1 MARELTSV
9 PQAVTGY
16 GAVGVTWAHG
26 TSLSSQALKFSVRTR
41 TDGSW
46 SDWTKLVYDDEH
58 APDPDSAEGRH
69 ARPGTDPLLV
79 GRVDQVQVRANA
91 HTFLPTDMQMA
102 VIAPGKPKHTVQAR
116 AAIDTSLMD
125 GNDGAH
131 SAYDQSALTAAEEE
145 AGEGQLGLAAATYT
159 PQPVIYSRA
168 QWGANE
174 NIRDKGSLHYFEVHA
189 GFVHHTVNAN
199 NYTPDEVPGILRSIY
214 AYHTQSRGWS
224 DIGYN
229 FLVDRFGRI
238 WEGRYGGV
246 DRPVVGAHTLN
257 YNDYAFAM
265 SAIGNF
271 ELVQPT
277 AAMLQAYGVLFA
289 WKLSLHGVDAASP
302 QQWVGSKYFE
312 AINGHRDAAATAC
325 PGKYLYAQIPLIR
338 QYAAAAQQGWA
349 GRELE
354 SSLVG
359 SAYPDLIVR
368 KRSDQ
373 QAYIIPTNGLTSFG
387 APTSLGTGWAGF
399 DSVVLTPDITGDGKA
414 DLLARVAADGST
426 QVRPG
431 DGNGGFGAAVN
442 ALGSFA
448 GHDLITPVGDLN
460 GDGRADLVARDP
472 GTGRLDAY
480 LGDGAGGFSVKQL
493 GTTWGGYR
501 PDRRTWRRQRRRPPR
516 PGGARRRAAPCSW
529 RPASTVSAS
538 ARPCASAAA
547 GVATTPSPGTATS
560 TATARSTCWS
570 GPPARATSTSGPGG
584 PAASS
589 AARSARSPASAASP
603 GSRPARRPSAA
614 RRRTCS
620 PAAATA
626 CCSIA
631 TPAPTRPGRPSPR
644 ACCYRGPTRC

>member
-1 MARELTSV
+1 M

-26 TSLSSQALKFSVRTR
+26 TSLSSQVLKFSVRTR

-199 NYTPDEVPGILRSIY
+199 NYTRRRGARDPAEHLRVPHAVAGLER
-214 AYHTQSRGWS
+214 HRLQLPG
-224 DIGYN
+224 
-229 FLVDRFGRI
+229 
-238 WEGRYGGV
+238 
-246 DRPVVGAHTLN
+246 RPVRPDLGGPLRRRRPPGRRRAHPQLQRLRVRDVGDRQLRAGPA
-257 YNDYAFAM
+257 DRRD
-265 SAIGNF
+265 
-271 ELVQPT
+271 
-277 AAMLQAYGVLFA
+277 AAGLRRALRLEAV
-289 WKLSLHGVDAASP
+289 SLHGVDAASP

-338 QYAAAAQQGWA
+338 QYAAAAQRGWA

-354 SSLVG
+354 SNLVG
-359 SAYPDLIVR
+359 VGVPRPHRPQAFGPAGLHHPDQRPDVLR
-368 KRSDQ
+368 
-373 QAYIIPTNGLTSFG
+373 G
-387 APTSLGTGWAGF
+387 A
-399 DSVVLTPDITGDGKA
+399 
-414 DLLARVAADGST
+414 
-426 QVRPG
+426 
-431 DGNGGFGAAVN
+431 
-442 ALGSFA
+442 
-448 GHDLITPVGDLN
+448 H
-460 GDGRADLVARDP
+460 VARH
-472 GTGRLDAY
+472 R
-480 LGDGAGGFSVKQL
+480 V
-493 GTTWGGYR
+493 
-501 PDRRTWRRQRRRPPR
+501 
-516 PGGARRRAAPCSW
+516 GGA
-529 RPASTVSAS
+529 
-538 ARPCASAAA
+538 
-547 GVATTPSPGTATS
+547 S
-560 TATARSTCWS
+560 TAWC
-570 GPPARATSTSGPGG
+570 
-584 PAASS
+584 
-589 AARSARSPASAASP
+589 
-603 GSRPARRPSAA
+603 
-614 RRRTCS
+614 
-620 PAAATA
+620 
-626 CCSIA
+626 
-631 TPAPTRPGRPSPR
+631 
-644 ACCYRGPTRC
+644 